1 LTGLLDRWGW
11 DVHAPHV
18 LDHARRHHLPVALLI
33 VDLDHFKR
41 INDEFGHPAG
51 DAVLRAT
58 ADVLRASVRNAD
70 LVGRF
75 GGDEFL
81 VLLHGADTDQA
92 LAVARRI
99 NTGITAIDQAITT
112 PDLMPTLHGLTA
124 SVGLATGSPRGNDTP
139 ESLLFDADTA
149 LRNAKNAGRD
159 NIQVAGLSLAGLN
172 APNES
177 TRTQQPLDITKV
189 TTTVAAAPQASYWQ
203 GLYEL
208 VHLLKGEWVP
218 AILAALAD
226 GPRHFT
232 EILSTIQATTV
243 GQPDSGRW
251 LHDSILGRT
260 LRRMEDK
267 KLVTR
272 HEESARF
279 PKSTVYEL
287 TPRAAALLSALTP
300 AVDLLSTEASPPAA
314 AQTRV
319 SHGGA
324 ARPLRAVG

>member
-1 LTGLLDRWGW
+1 MTPHRAKDRLTGLLDRWGW

-18 LDHARRHHLPVALLI
+18 LEHAQRQHQPVALLI

-51 DAVLRAT
+51 DAALRAT
-58 ADVLRASVRNAD
+58 AKVLRTAVRKAD

-81 VLLHGADTDQA
+81 ILLPGADADQA
-92 LAVARRI
+92 LTVAQRI
-99 NTGITAIDQAITT
+99 STGIAAIRLDASTPGVITT
-112 PDLMPTLHGLTA
+112 IRGLTA
-124 SVGLATGSPRGNDTP
+124 SIGITTTSRPGNDTP
-139 ESLLFDADTA
+139 ESLLFDADIA
-149 LRNAKNAGRD
+149 LRNAKGAGRD
-159 NIQVAGLSLAGLN
+159 SIQASWLPVVPS
-172 APNES
+172 EEE
-177 TRTQQPLDITKV
+177 
-189 TTTVAAAPQASYWQ
+189 AAAAVAQQASYWQ
-203 GLYEL
+203 GLYEV

-232 EILSTIQATTV
+232 EILSTIHATTV
-243 GQPDSGRW
+243 GQPDSDRW

-267 KLVTR
+267 QLVTR
-272 HEESARF
+272 HEEPARF

-287 TPRAAALLSALTP
+287 TSQAAALLSALTP
-300 AVDLLSTEASPPAA
+300 AVNLLSTEPGPPPTAT
-314 AQTRV
+314 QT
-319 SHGGA
+319 H
-324 ARPLRAVG
+324 RPLQAVG